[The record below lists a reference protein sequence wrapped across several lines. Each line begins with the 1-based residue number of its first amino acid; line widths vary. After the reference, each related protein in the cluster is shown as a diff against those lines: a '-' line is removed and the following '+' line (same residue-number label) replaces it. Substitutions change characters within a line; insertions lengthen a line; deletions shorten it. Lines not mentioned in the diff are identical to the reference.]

1 MDLAHCS
8 QISRVLSPKGWS
20 EQPKAA
26 VGGRNEVW
34 LYKCFCR
41 SSELNAFTKA

>member
-1 MDLAHCS
+1 MDLAHHS
-8 QISRVLSPKGWS
+8 QISRVLSPKEWS

-26 VGGRNEVW
+26 VGVGGEVW
-34 LYKCFCR
+34 RFCR